1 MPGSERARNVREGSF
16 RDRDTYTKIN
26 ISEVKDSAAAHGL
39 MTQEAR
45 FPREDL
51 GAVQTGMNYLTV
63 KAGQREAFAHKHLK
77 TEEICFVVEGIGRI
91 RLDHEI
97 IDLAPHD
104 LVRIGA
110 GVTRQLEAGAANL
123 TVLIF
128 GPRVEGDTEV
138 IKDFWNTAE
147 TSKSTAPK
155 PREGG
160 GR

>member
-1 MPGSERARNVREGSF
+1 
-16 RDRDTYTKIN
+16 
-26 ISEVKDSAAAHGL
+26 

-77 TEEICFVVEGIGRI
+77 AEEICFVVEGIGRI
-91 RLDHEI
+91 RLDDEI
-97 IDLAPHD
+97 IDLAPLD

-110 GVTRQLEAGAANL
+110 GVTRQLEAGTVNL
-123 TVLIF
+123 AVLIF

-138 IKDFWNTAE
+138 IENFWNTAE
-147 TSKSTAPK
+147 TSTSTAAES
-155 PREGG
+155 REG
-160 GR
+160 RDR